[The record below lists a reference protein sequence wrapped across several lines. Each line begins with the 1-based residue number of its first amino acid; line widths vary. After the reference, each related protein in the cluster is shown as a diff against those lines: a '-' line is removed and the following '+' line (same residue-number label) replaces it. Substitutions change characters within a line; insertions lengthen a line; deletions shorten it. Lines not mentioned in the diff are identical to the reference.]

1 MKSRSQTPSALL
13 ASALATSLPQT
24 SKGFQMLSKL
34 GYQPGSA
41 LGAAGNKN
49 GMLEP
54 VAVEIK
60 AGREGV
66 GMANERKRKVNE
78 EAEGKR
84 EGERQVAEG
93 YRERVA
99 REREAKRMEGLLG
112 GAMRVLEGM
121 EEEEGITAG
130 KKRVN
135 VLYRGLV
142 RQRREEERA
151 RLARYNL
158 HQSISRNATYEADE
172 EEEKQDRLAWG
183 REEEDDE
190 EGEEDDRDD
199 EELEAFEALALG
211 ERLER
216 VVGYLREK
224 YWYCFWCKSRYELA
238 SMDGCPGVTEDDHD

>member
-1 MKSRSQTPSALL
+1 
-13 ASALATSLPQT
+13 
-24 SKGFQMLSKL
+24 MLSKL

-66 GMANERKRKVNE
+66 GMANERKRKVND

-121 EEEEGITAG
+121 EEGTAG
-130 KKRVN
+130 KRVN

-142 RQRREEERA
+142 RQRREEERE
-151 RLARYNL
+151 RRARYNL
-158 HQSISRNATYEADE
+158 HQSISRSAAYEADE
-172 EEEKQDRLAWG
+172 DEEKQDRLAWG
-183 REEEDDE
+183 REEEDD
-190 EGEEDDRDD
+190 GADDRD
-199 EELEAFEALALG
+199 EELEAFEALTLG

-216 VVGYLREK
+216 VVRYLREK
-224 YWYCFWCKSRYELA
+224 YWYCFWCKSRYEHA
-238 SMDGCPGVTEDDHD
+238 SMEGCPGVTEDDHD

>member
-1 MKSRSQTPSALL
+1 
-13 ASALATSLPQT
+13 
-24 SKGFQMLSKL
+24 MLSKL

-49 GMLEP
+49 GVLEP
-54 VAVEIK
+54 VAVQIK

-66 GMANERKRKVNE
+66 GMANERKRKVDE

-84 EGERQVAEG
+84 EGEREVAEG

-99 REREAKRMEGLLG
+99 REREARRVEGLLG

-121 EEEEGITAG
+121 EEGTAV
-130 KKRVN
+130 KRVN

-142 RQRREEERA
+142 RQRKEVERERRA
-151 RLARYNL
+151 RYDLQ
-158 HQSISRNATYEADE
+158 QSLSRSATYEADE

-183 REEEDDE
+183 EEEEDE
-190 EGEEDDRDD
+190 AEDDRD
-199 EELEAFEALALG
+199 EELEAFEGLAPQ

-224 YWYCFWCKSRYELA
+224 HWYCFWCKSRYENA
-238 SMDGCPGVTEDDHD
+238 GMEGCPGVTEDDHD